1 MDNENK
7 NFNYENDSEDIN
19 INENKNDEKSNET
32 IFSLENNFSQT
43 EDSPQE
49 EEPFNLTSDFSFNK
63 TQEDNELIQDGKNK
77 KSKKNKP
84 KRRKS
89 KIIIF
94 LCIILSV
101 SILLATGMIVLFNDF
116 LAIFKGDR
124 EIIVEIPSNSS
135 ATEISQMLG
144 DEGVISFPFLFRVYA
159 KFNNEDSSFKPGT
172 HKLNTKMSYEQ
183 IIGQLQKTAQQE
195 DAINVTIPEGYN
207 LVQISKLLQEK
218 GVVKSWKEFMDAF
231 NRQSF
236 NTKIEDNI
244 PRDVMRFN
252 QKEGYAF
259 PDTYTFYLNEDTS
272 SVSKRLLNN
281 FSVKTDPIKTQIE
294 EGMKKYNLT
303 FDQII
308 TLASIIQAESS
319 DIQHMNQV
327 AGVFHNRLKNSVS
340 FPKLQSDPTTLYS
353 KNVIGALSDV
363 QNQKMLDAYDTYTG
377 VGLPPSAI
385 CSPGVRR
392 LPAGQCCG

>member
-1 MDNENK
+1 
-7 NFNYENDSEDIN
+7 
-19 INENKNDEKSNET
+19 
-32 IFSLENNFSQT
+32 
-43 EDSPQE
+43 
-49 EEPFNLTSDFSFNK
+49 
-63 TQEDNELIQDGKNK
+63 
-77 KSKKNKP
+77 
-84 KRRKS
+84 
-89 KIIIF
+89 
-94 LCIILSV
+94 
-101 SILLATGMIVLFNDF
+101 
-116 LAIFKGDR
+116 
-124 EIIVEIPSNSS
+124 
-135 ATEISQMLG
+135 
-144 DEGVISFPFLFRVYA
+144 
-159 KFNNEDSSFKPGT
+159 
-172 HKLNTKMSYEQ
+172 
-183 IIGQLQKTAQQE
+183 
-195 DAINVTIPEGYN
+195 
-207 LVQISKLLQEK
+207 
-218 GVVKSWKEFMDAF
+218 
-231 NRQSF
+231 
-236 NTKIEDNI
+236 DNI

-385 CSPGVRR
+385 CSPGVDAILAAVSPEESEYYYFVTDKSGNFYFAKTYDEHRTNCKK
-392 LPAGQCCG
+392 AGITVPY